1 MFHYS
6 FYGEAI
12 VELLTFTT
20 MNDFQTINDIVNES
34 VRNSS
39 YYTVAI
45 SSCVFILYTLIV
57 QLIGYFKGKAKN
69 KPLIEMAEAI
79 KENTEN
85 VVRLNGV
92 LDKTLQGAEKKKV
105 RQCESAIELAFR
117 ASLLRIIQEVSS
129 IIAHNNIDKNKEFIV
144 GNINKLVSN
153 EYYRLYSALAIYEIN
168 DVNVASRLKEEWIK
182 EIADNLVDIIYNGQ
196 DAMTRITQVN
206 NRLNVCVNEYSTY
219 INNKT
224 FNT

>member
-1 MFHYS
+1 
-6 FYGEAI
+6 
-12 VELLTFTT
+12 
-20 MNDFQTINDIVNES
+20 MNDFQTVNDIVNES

-105 RQCESAIELAFR
+105 RQCESAIDLAFK
-117 ASLLRIIQEVSS
+117 ASSLRIIQEAAS

-144 GNINKLVSN
+144 SNINKFVST

-182 EIADNLVDIIYNGQ
+182 EIADNIVDIIYNGQ
-196 DAMTRITQVN
+196 DAMTRVTQIN
-206 NRLNVCVNEYSTY
+206 NRLNVCINEYSTY

>member
-1 MFHYS
+1 
-6 FYGEAI
+6 
-12 VELLTFTT
+12 
-20 MNDFQTINDIVNES
+20 MNDFQTVNDIVNES

-85 VVRLNGV
+85 IVKLNSV

-105 RQCESAIELAFR
+105 RQCESAIDLAFK
-117 ASLLRIIQEVSS
+117 ASSLRIVQEAAS

-144 GNINKLVSN
+144 SNINKFVST

-182 EIADNLVDIIYNGQ
+182 EIADNIVDIIYNGQ
-196 DAMTRITQVN
+196 DAMTRVTQIN
-206 NRLNVCVNEYSTY
+206 NRLNVCINEYSTY

>member
-1 MFHYS
+1 
-6 FYGEAI
+6 
-12 VELLTFTT
+12 
-20 MNDFQTINDIVNES
+20 MNDFQTVNDIVNES

-85 VVRLNGV
+85 IVKLNGV

-117 ASLLRIIQEVSS
+117 ASSLRIIQEAAS

-144 GNINKLVSN
+144 SNINKFVST

-182 EIADNLVDIIYNGQ
+182 EIADNIIDIIYNGQ
-196 DAMTRITQVN
+196 DAMTRVTQIN
-206 NRLNVCVNEYSTY
+206 NRLNVCINEYSTY

>member
-1 MFHYS
+1 
-6 FYGEAI
+6 
-12 VELLTFTT
+12 
-20 MNDFQTINDIVNES
+20 MNDFQTVNDIVNES

-105 RQCESAIELAFR
+105 RQCESAIDLAFK
-117 ASLLRIIQEVSS
+117 ASSLRIVQEAAS

-144 GNINKLVSN
+144 SNINKFVST

-182 EIADNLVDIIYNGQ
+182 EIAENLVDIIYNGQ
-196 DAMTRITQVN
+196 DAITRITQVN

>member
-1 MFHYS
+1 
-6 FYGEAI
+6 
-12 VELLTFTT
+12 
-20 MNDFQTINDIVNES
+20 MNDFQTVNDIVNES

-85 VVRLNGV
+85 VVKLNSV
-92 LDKTLQGAEKKKV
+92 LDRTLQGAEKKKV
-105 RQCESAIELAFR
+105 RQCESAIDLAFK
-117 ASLLRIIQEVSS
+117 ASSLRIVQEVSS
-129 IIAHNNIDKNKEFIV
+129 IIAHNNIDKNKEFIIS
-144 GNINKLVSN
+144 NINKFVST

-182 EIADNLVDIIYNGQ
+182 EIADNIVDIIYNGQ
-196 DAMTRITQVN
+196 DAMTRVTQIN
-206 NRLNVCVNEYSTY
+206 NRLNVCINEYSTY

>member
-1 MFHYS
+1 MDL
-6 FYGEAI
+6 I
-12 VELLTFTT
+12 LNV
-20 MNDFQTINDIVNES
+20 MNDFQTVNDIVNES

-117 ASLLRIIQEVSS
+117 ASLLRIVQEVSS
-129 IIAHNNIDKNKEFIV
+129 IIAHNNINKNKEFIV
-144 GNINKLVSN
+144 GNINKFVSN

-182 EIADNLVDIIYNGQ
+182 EIADNIVDIIYNGQ
-196 DAMTRITQVN
+196 DAMTRVTQIN
-206 NRLNVCVNEYSTY
+206 NRLNVCINEYSTY

>member
-1 MFHYS
+1 
-6 FYGEAI
+6 
-12 VELLTFTT
+12 

-69 KPLIEMAEAI
+69 KPIMEMSKALNEMG
-79 KENTEN
+79 ENI
-85 VVRLNGV
+85 VKLNAV
-92 LDKTLQGAEKKKV
+92 LDKTLKDAERKEVHKCKK
-105 RQCESAIELAFR
+105 AIELGFGNLE
-117 ASLLRIIQEVSS
+117 SVIVKEIQS
-129 IIAHNNIDKNKEFIV
+129 IIIHNNIDSNKELITDNV
-144 GNINKLVSN
+144 KTLVST
-153 EYYRLYSALAIYEIN
+153 EYYKLYSALSDYDIN
-168 DVNVASRLKEEWIK
+168 ETPVNRRLKEEWIK
-182 EIADNLVDIIYNGQ
+182 ELSDSILKIVYNGNTQ
-196 DAMTRITQVN
+196 LTRIGQIN
-206 NRLNVCVNEYSTY
+206 NRIATLIANYSTY

>member
-1 MFHYS
+1 
-6 FYGEAI
+6 
-12 VELLTFTT
+12 

-105 RQCESAIELAFR
+105 RQCESAIDLAFK
-117 ASLLRIIQEVSS
+117 ASSLRIVQEVSS
-129 IIAHNNIDKNKEFIV
+129 IIAHNNIDKNREFIV

>member
-1 MFHYS
+1 
-6 FYGEAI
+6 
-12 VELLTFTT
+12 
-20 MNDFQTINDIVNES
+20 MNDFQTVNDIVNES

-105 RQCESAIELAFR
+105 RQCESAIDLAFK
-117 ASLLRIIQEVSS
+117 ASSLRIVQEVSS
-129 IIAHNNIDKNKEFIV
+129 IIAHNNIDKNREFIV

-219 INNKT
+219 VNNKT

>member
-1 MFHYS
+1 
-6 FYGEAI
+6 
-12 VELLTFTT
+12 
-20 MNDFQTINDIVNES
+20 MNDFQTVNDIVNES

-57 QLIGYFKGKAKN
+57 QLIGYFKGKSKN

-85 VVRLNGV
+85 VVKLNSV

-105 RQCESAIELAFR
+105 RQCESAIDLAFK
-117 ASLLRIIQEVSS
+117 ASSLRLVQETAS

-144 GNINKLVSN
+144 SNINKFVST

-182 EIADNLVDIIYNGQ
+182 EIADNIVDIIYNDQ
-196 DAMTRITQVN
+196 DAMTRITQIN
-206 NRLNVCVNEYSTY
+206 NRLNICINEYSTY

>member
-1 MFHYS
+1 
-6 FYGEAI
+6 
-12 VELLTFTT
+12 
-20 MNDFQTINDIVNES
+20 MNDFQTVNDIVNES

-105 RQCESAIELAFR
+105 RQCESAIDLAFK
-117 ASLLRIIQEVSS
+117 ASSLRIIQEAAS

-168 DVNVASRLKEEWIK
+168 DVNVASRLKEEWVK
-182 EIADNLVDIIYNGQ
+182 EIADNIVDIIYNGQ
-196 DAMTRITQVN
+196 DAMTRVTQIN
-206 NRLNVCVNEYSTY
+206 NRLNVCINEYSTY

>member
-1 MFHYS
+1 
-6 FYGEAI
+6 
-12 VELLTFTT
+12 
-20 MNDFQTINDIVNES
+20 MNDFQTVNEIVNES

-105 RQCESAIELAFR
+105 RQCESAIDLAFR
-117 ASLLRIIQEVSS
+117 ASSLRIVQEAAS

>member
-1 MFHYS
+1 MLN
-6 FYGEAI
+6 
-12 VELLTFTT
+12 V
-20 MNDFQTINDIVNES
+20 MNDFQTVNDIVNES

-85 VVRLNGV
+85 VVKLNSV

-105 RQCESAIELAFR
+105 RQCESAIDLAFK
-117 ASLLRIIQEVSS
+117 ASSLRIIQEAAS

-144 GNINKLVSN
+144 SNINKFVST

-182 EIADNLVDIIYNGQ
+182 EIADNIVDIIYNGQ
-196 DAMTRITQVN
+196 DAMTRVTQIN
-206 NRLNVCVNEYSTY
+206 NRLNVCINEYSTY

>member
-1 MFHYS
+1 
-6 FYGEAI
+6 
-12 VELLTFTT
+12 
-20 MNDFQTINDIVNES
+20 MNDFQTVNDIVNES

-85 VVRLNGV
+85 IVKLNSV

-105 RQCESAIELAFR
+105 RQCESAIDLAFK
-117 ASLLRIIQEVSS
+117 ASSLRIVQEAAS
-129 IIAHNNIDKNKEFIV
+129 IIAHNNIDKNKEFIIS
-144 GNINKLVSN
+144 NINKFVST

-206 NRLNVCVNEYSTY
+206 NRLNVCINEYSTY

>member
-1 MFHYS
+1 MLS
-6 FYGEAI
+6 
-12 VELLTFTT
+12 V
-20 MNDFQTINDIVNES
+20 MNDFQTVNDIVNES

-85 VVRLNGV
+85 IVKLNSV

-105 RQCESAIELAFR
+105 RQCESAIDLAFK
-117 ASLLRIIQEVSS
+117 ASSLRIVQEVSS

-144 GNINKLVSN
+144 SNINKFVST

-182 EIADNLVDIIYNGQ
+182 EIADNIIDIIYNGQ
-196 DAMTRITQVN
+196 DAMTRVTQIN
-206 NRLNVCVNEYSTY
+206 NRLNVCINEYSTY

>member
-1 MFHYS
+1 MDL
-6 FYGEAI
+6 I
-12 VELLTFTT
+12 LNV
-20 MNDFQTINDIVNES
+20 MNDFQTVNDIVNES

-85 VVRLNGV
+85 IVKLNSV

-105 RQCESAIELAFR
+105 RQCESAIDLAFK
-117 ASLLRIIQEVSS
+117 ASSLRIVQEAAS
-129 IIAHNNIDKNKEFIV
+129 IIAHNNIDKNKEFIIS
-144 GNINKLVSN
+144 NINKFVST

-182 EIADNLVDIIYNGQ
+182 EIADNIIDIIYNGQ
-196 DAMTRITQVN
+196 DAMTRVTQIN
-206 NRLNVCVNEYSTY
+206 NRLNVCINEYSTY

>member
-1 MFHYS
+1 MD
-6 FYGEAI
+6 
-12 VELLTFTT
+12 
-20 MNDFQTINDIVNES
+20 DFQTINDIVNES

-85 VVRLNGV
+85 IVKLNSV

-144 GNINKLVSN
+144 GNINKFVST

>member
-1 MFHYS
+1 
-6 FYGEAI
+6 
-12 VELLTFTT
+12 
-20 MNDFQTINDIVNES
+20 MNDFQTVNDIVNES

-105 RQCESAIELAFR
+105 RQCESAIDLAFK
-117 ASLLRIIQEVSS
+117 ASSLRIVQEAAS

-144 GNINKLVSN
+144 SNINKFVST

-182 EIADNLVDIIYNGQ
+182 EIADNIIDIIYNGQ
-196 DAMTRITQVN
+196 DAMTRITQIN
-206 NRLNVCVNEYSTY
+206 NRLNVCINEYSTY

>member
-1 MFHYS
+1 
-6 FYGEAI
+6 
-12 VELLTFTT
+12 

-85 VVRLNGV
+85 IVKLNSV

-105 RQCESAIELAFR
+105 RQCESAIDLAFR
-117 ASLLRIIQEVSS
+117 ASSLRIVQEVSS

-144 GNINKLVSN
+144 SNINKFVST

-182 EIADNLVDIIYNGQ
+182 EIADNIVDIIYNGQ
-196 DAMTRITQVN
+196 DAMTRVTQIN
-206 NRLNVCVNEYSTY
+206 NRLNVCINEYSTY

>member
-1 MFHYS
+1 
-6 FYGEAI
+6 
-12 VELLTFTT
+12 
-20 MNDFQTINDIVNES
+20 MNDFQTVNDIVNES

-85 VVRLNGV
+85 IVKLNGV

-129 IIAHNNIDKNKEFIV
+129 IIAHNNIDKNREFIV

>member
-1 MFHYS
+1 MDL
-6 FYGEAI
+6 I
-12 VELLTFTT
+12 LNV
-20 MNDFQTINDIVNES
+20 MNDFQTVNDIVNES

-85 VVRLNGV
+85 VVRLNSV

-117 ASLLRIIQEVSS
+117 ASSLRIIQEASS

-144 GNINKLVSN
+144 SNINKFVST

-182 EIADNLVDIIYNGQ
+182 EIADNIVDIIYNGQ
-196 DAMTRITQVN
+196 DAMTRVTQIN
-206 NRLNVCVNEYSTY
+206 NRLNVCINEYSTY

>member
-1 MFHYS
+1 MDLILS
-6 FYGEAI
+6 
-12 VELLTFTT
+12 V
-20 MNDFQTINDIVNES
+20 MNDFQTVNDIVNES

-85 VVRLNGV
+85 IVKLNSV

-105 RQCESAIELAFR
+105 RQCESAIDLAFK
-117 ASLLRIIQEVSS
+117 ASSLRIVQEAAS

>member
-1 MFHYS
+1 MDL
-6 FYGEAI
+6 I
-12 VELLTFTT
+12 LNV
-20 MNDFQTINDIVNES
+20 MNDFQTVNDIVSES

-92 LDKTLQGAEKKKV
+92 LDRTLQGAEKKKV
-105 RQCESAIELAFR
+105 RQCESAIDLAFK
-117 ASLLRIIQEVSS
+117 ASSLRIVQEAAS

-144 GNINKLVSN
+144 SNINKFVST

>member
-1 MFHYS
+1 MDLIL
-6 FYGEAI
+6 I
-12 VELLTFTT
+12 V
-20 MNDFQTINDIVNES
+20 MNDFQTVNDIVNES

-85 VVRLNGV
+85 IVKLNSV

-105 RQCESAIELAFR
+105 RQCESAIDLAFK
-117 ASLLRIIQEVSS
+117 ASSLRIVQEAAS

-144 GNINKLVSN
+144 GNINKFVST

>member
-1 MFHYS
+1 MDL
-6 FYGEAI
+6 I
-12 VELLTFTT
+12 LNV
-20 MNDFQTINDIVNES
+20 MNDFQTVNDIVNES

-105 RQCESAIELAFR
+105 RQCESAIDLAFK
-117 ASLLRIIQEVSS
+117 ASSLRIVQEAAS
-129 IIAHNNIDKNKEFIV
+129 IIAHNNIDKNKEFIIS
-144 GNINKLVSN
+144 NINKFVST

-182 EIADNLVDIIYNGQ
+182 EIADNIVDIIYNGQ
-196 DAMTRITQVN
+196 DAMTRVTQIN
-206 NRLNVCVNEYSTY
+206 NRLNVCINEYSTY